1 MTREGIDR
9 REFLGKAA
17 LGLCSTG
24 LGVSLLTAGA
34 TETSQTSKIIYRTL
48 GRTKLR
54 IPIVSFGV
62 MNSDS
67 PDLIKKALDMGIL
80 HYDTAHGYL
89 RGNSEKAL
97 GSVLEETGRRKDVY
111 VATKMYFARD
121 REKGVFATEGTE
133 REPGA
138 TPENLDVQL
147 QTSLRRLRSDYVDIL
162 YLHSCYGPQMA
173 TYEPLMKALV
183 RVKEAGK
190 ARFIGVSTHRDE
202 PAVIRAA
209 VDAGIYDV
217 VLTSYNYMQ
226 EHGEEVKKAIAYAA
240 GKDVGIVAMK
250 TQGGGSLNRG
260 KPGEV
265 NHKAAL
271 RWVLNDENVCTAIPG
286 ITTFDQMDTDFSVM
300 DDLTLS
306 DEEKRDLRL
315 ASTVRGP
322 FYCQNCRACISS
334 CPRRVEIPDLMRAYM
349 YAEAYGNLIQAEVTA
364 AELPVERG
372 LDVCRGCAS
381 CSASCRRGIE
391 IRERVR
397 ALAGQLPSGSPPIGA
412 RAA

>member
-1 MTREGIDR
+1 MTRDGIDR

-17 LGLCSTG
+17 LGICSTG

-34 TETSQTSKIIYRTL
+34 TGESQTSKIIYRTL

-67 PDLIKKALDMGIL
+67 PDLIKKALEIGIL

-97 GSVLEETGRRKDVY
+97 GRVLEETGQRKNVY
-111 VATKMYFARD
+111 VATKMRFERD
-121 REKGVFATEGTE
+121 REKNVFVTEGTE
-133 REPGA
+133 RAPGA
-138 TPENLDVQL
+138 TPENLDSQL
-147 QTSLRRLRSDYVDIL
+147 QTSLQRLRSDYVDVL
-162 YLHSCYGPQMA
+162 YLHSCYSPQMA

-183 RVKEAGK
+183 RAKEAGK
-190 ARFIGVSTHRDE
+190 ARFIGVSTHRNE

-209 VDAGIYDV
+209 VDAGVYDV
-217 VLTSYNYMQ
+217 VQTSYNYLK
-226 EHGEEVKKAIAYAA
+226 EHKEEVKKAIAYAA
-240 GKDVGIVAMK
+240 GKDVGVIAMK
-250 TQGGGSLNRG
+250 TQGGGRLNKE

-271 RWVLNDENVCTAIPG
+271 RWVLNDENVCTSIPG

-300 DDLTLS
+300 SDLTLS
-306 DEEKRDLRL
+306 EEEKRDLEL
-315 ASTVRGP
+315 ASMLRGP
-322 FYCQNCRACISS
+322 FYCQNCRACIPT
-334 CPRRVEIPDLMRAYM
+334 CPGRVEIPNLMRAYM
-349 YAEAYGNLIQAEVTA
+349 YAEAYGNMIQAEMTA
-364 AELPVERG
+364 TELPVGRG
-372 LDVCRGCAS
+372 LDVCRSCLSCA
-381 CSASCRRGIE
+381 ASCRRGIE
-391 IRERVR
+391 IHERVR
-397 ALAGQLPSGSPPIGA
+397 ALADQLPSGHPPIGA